1 MISPR
6 LFSNADY
13 RRLWFLGLAISVVRW
28 LEMLALALFAYQLTA
43 SAFVVVMLTMLRLLP
58 MGLFGAFLGAAAERF
73 DRRRALIL
81 VISTQIAVT
90 LMLAIL
96 ATFEAIEI
104 WHLAVASFV
113 NGIGWASDHPVR
125 RMMIGDALGAERIAA
140 GLSIDTATNNACR
153 VAGPVL
159 GGVLLAEFGLTSVF
173 WFSLALYAPALAA
186 AVNIRMRRQTPA
198 SEPSPF
204 VASLREGLAWLRR
217 DRKLIGVL
225 AMTVL
230 FNVFGWPA
238 TSMVPVIGT
247 DYLGLGPKGVGVLAA
262 CDGIGG
268 LLGALVIA
276 GYARPAWYGRLYIG
290 GVGLYL
296 VSMVLFATAPEI
308 PVAAVALALSGLFGA
323 AFAAM
328 QATLVYRASPVEM
341 RARLL
346 GVVSVC
352 IGTAPIGFLYL
363 GFLSEM
369 FTPRTATVAL
379 ASQGIVLMLVTQ
391 RYWRGVLR
399 I

>member
-1 MISPR
+1 
-6 LFSNADY
+6 
-13 RRLWFLGLAISVVRW
+13 
-28 LEMLALALFAYQLTA
+28 MLALALFAYQLTA

-81 VISTQIAVT
+81 VISTQIVIT
-90 LMLAIL
+90 LALAIL
-96 ATFEAIEI
+96 ATLEAIEI
-104 WHLAVASFV
+104 WHLAVGSFV
-113 NGIGWASDHPVR
+113 NGTGWASDHPVR

-173 WFSLALYAPALAA
+173 WFSLALYLPALAA
-186 AVNIRMRRQTPA
+186 ALRIRMRRQTPA
-198 SEPSPF
+198 SEPPSF

-262 CDGIGG
+262 CDGLGG
-268 LLGALVIA
+268 IVGALVIA
-276 GYARPAWYGRLYIG
+276 AYARPAWYGRLYVG

-296 VSMVLFATAPEI
+296 ASMVLFATAPAI
-308 PVAAVALALSGLFGA
+308 PVAAVSLALTGLFGA
-323 AFAAM
+323 AFATM

-363 GFLSEM
+363 GFLSET

-379 ASQGIVLMLVTQ
+379 ASQGILLLLVTQ
-391 RYWRGVLR
+391 RFWRGVLR